1 MQFYQTT
8 SYVYSI
14 SYQIVQIPFCCTE
27 TVVAAKSA
35 LNSSNSVAMSRGID
49 KKVPQNSSSV
59 RCRISWSIFMTRIN
73 TTAFLLFPT
82 ACLCHRTY
90 PYCPLPPLHSYSS
103 TETHIKMYLSAVP
116 NGIGT
121 VTTTA
126 YRSKAESCIQISSK
140 NGLRKLLVDFHFLPP
155 LHGSLS
161 TKSVAFFSISIKF
174 SVTNE
179 GSQHRS
185 AAYLTAKSRWKNHIS
200 NDLKITLVRK
210 STSQDAPQNIAS
222 YKLTNRE
229 AFTI

>member
-35 LNSSNSVAMSRGID
+35 LSSSNSVAMSRGID
-49 KKVPQNSSSV
+49 KKVPQNPSSV

-103 TETHIKMYLSAVP
+103 TETQYQDVSVSSAKWHWHSD
-116 NGIGT
+116 N
-121 VTTTA
+121 
-126 YRSKAESCIQISSK
+126 YCIQEQS
-140 NGLRKLLVDFHFLPP
+140 RE
-155 LHGSLS
+155 LH
-161 TKSVAFFSISIKF
+161 TNFIKKRA
-174 SVTNE
+174 
-179 GSQHRS
+179 Q
-185 AAYLTAKSRWKNHIS
+185 
-200 NDLKITLVRK
+200 KIAR
-210 STSQDAPQNIAS
+210 
-222 YKLTNRE
+222 
-229 AFTI
+229 

>member
-1 MQFYQTT
+1 
-8 SYVYSI
+8 
-14 SYQIVQIPFCCTE
+14 
-27 TVVAAKSA
+27 
-35 LNSSNSVAMSRGID
+35 MSRGID

-73 TTAFLLFPT
+73 TTAFLLFST
-82 ACLCHRTY
+82 ACLCRRTY
-90 PYCPLPPLHSYSS
+90 PYCPPPLHSYSS
-103 TETHIKMYLSAVP
+103 TETQYQDVSVSSAKWHWHSD
-116 NGIGT
+116 N
-121 VTTTA
+121 
-126 YRSKAESCIQISSK
+126 YCIQEQSRELHTNFIKKRAQKIARWFS
-140 NGLRKLLVDFHFLPP
+140 FLPP
-155 LHGSLS
+155 SHGSLS

-185 AAYLTAKSRWKNHIS
+185 AAYLTAKSRWENHIS